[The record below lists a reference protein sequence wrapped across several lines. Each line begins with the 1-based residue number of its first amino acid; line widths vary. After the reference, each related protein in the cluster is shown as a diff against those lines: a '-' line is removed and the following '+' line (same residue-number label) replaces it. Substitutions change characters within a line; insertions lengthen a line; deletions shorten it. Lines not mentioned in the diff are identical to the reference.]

1 MEVVEKE
8 AAKRKARQSATL
20 ARKYQSVFSSPD
32 GKAVLHD
39 LMKAHGMLSSSYN
52 GKFEDTVYNEGSRAV
67 VLRIFKIL
75 NTKPEELVEA
85 IDKLLNKEG
94 ENELY

>member
-1 MEVVEKE
+1 MEVQEKE
-8 AAKRKARQSATL
+8 KAQRKARQSASL
-20 ARKYQSVFSSPD
+20 ARKYQSVFGTND
-32 GKAVLHD
+32 GKAVLYD

-52 GKFEDTVYNEGSRAV
+52 GKFEDTVYNEGSRSV

-75 NTKPEELVEA
+75 NTQPEELVLM

-94 ENELY
+94 EDELY